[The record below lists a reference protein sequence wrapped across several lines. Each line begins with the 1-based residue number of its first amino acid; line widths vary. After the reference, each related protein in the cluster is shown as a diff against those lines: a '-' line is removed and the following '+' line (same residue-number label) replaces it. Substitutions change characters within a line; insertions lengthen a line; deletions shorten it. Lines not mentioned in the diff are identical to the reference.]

1 MTTPTPNNEN
11 IPVPDPAWD
20 YYIEWHKLIRA
31 KAQLEKVIEY
41 ISKVEDFS
49 EDTQE
54 ILLEDTAKVIG
65 TLQSITA

>member
-1 MTTPTPNNEN
+1 MNDEESLD
-11 IPVPDPAWD
+11 IPHPDPVWD

-41 ISKVEDFS
+41 ISTVEDFS

-54 ILLEDTAKVIG
+54 ILVEDTAKVIS